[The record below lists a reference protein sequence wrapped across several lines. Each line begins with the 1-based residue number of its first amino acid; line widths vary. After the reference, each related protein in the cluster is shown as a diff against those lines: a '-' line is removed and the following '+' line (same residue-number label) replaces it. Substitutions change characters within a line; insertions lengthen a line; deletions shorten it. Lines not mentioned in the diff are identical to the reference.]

1 MVAFEVLPLP
11 LSLLDLLHNIVEWI
25 NLSDSLFTELAE
37 ILVAQHVITVDI
49 DSLEELGYLR
59 PRELKTS
66 QLLNTIGEVVE
77 AELSGGF
84 QVKKAVSEA
93 QFLETLH

>member
-1 MVAFEVLPLP
+1 MVAFEMLPLP

-25 NLSDSLFTELAE
+25 NLSDSLYTELAE

-59 PRELKTS
+59 PSELKTS
-66 QLLNTIGEVVE
+66 
-77 AELSGGF
+77 
-84 QVKKAVSEA
+84 
-93 QFLETLH
+93 

>member
-1 MVAFEVLPLP
+1 
-11 LSLLDLLHNIVEWI
+11 
-25 NLSDSLFTELAE
+25 
-37 ILVAQHVITVDI
+37 LVAQHVITVDI

-77 AELSGGF
+77 A
-84 QVKKAVSEA
+84 
-93 QFLETLH
+93 